1 MELNCNSRQ
10 AQRQRNGKMKKLPK
24 TLQNELKHHDFPTRF
39 WAIADYR
46 QGKRTAHQL
55 VRDLS
60 QKRSK
65 GSKEQS

>member
-1 MELNCNSRQ
+1 
-10 AQRQRNGKMKKLPK
+10 MKKLPK